1 MIRVARFLMVVGM
14 LFSSFSSLKANDEN
28 ARMMVHLLDYIA
40 VDYSAA
46 VNQGSVI
53 NAAEYSEMQEFI
65 ATISTLGESAPA
77 AVKSDIKVLYQ
88 LIEQKASQEKIAS
101 VSNSI
106 KQKIIS
112 SYNLEIAPK
121 RWPNLDNGRELYA
134 LNCKSCHGE
143 NGFGDGILGAG
154 LEPSPTNFH
163 SPEKA
168 NGLSPFQAYNTIRLG
183 VDNTAMR
190 AFDELNDDEV
200 WDLAFYVLSLP
211 HTASQVD
218 LDEHTEIGFQVNLE
232 KLASR
237 SNQELKESLQPGAAA
252 ENLISA
258 LRLYPK
264 EIAEKSQGDYLDQAV
279 QYLKAAKTAYQNGDI
294 SKARTLAL
302 TAYLEGVEPVEVQLR
317 ANDASFSAQL
327 EGQLAKV
334 RSGIEGGQSPE
345 IVGAE
350 VEASVQM
357 IYQAKEKLRNKTF
370 TAWLAFL
377 LSSSIILREGLEAFL
392 VVITILSIVRAI
404 KLPKAKTYVHAGWM
418 SAIVV
423 GFAMWLAAGSLFN
436 FSGAQ
441 RELME
446 GLIAL
451 FAVGVLLYVGFW
463 MHSKSEAGKWQAYV
477 KEKIQT
483 LARTE
488 NLIGL
493 AFLSFL
499 VVFREAFESVL
510 FLSALSLEVGDSQ
523 QAAFGGG
530 IIFAFA
536 LLAIISVLIMR
547 FSKKLPISKLFKY
560 SALIISGLAVILTGK
575 GLNAIQEAGSIS
587 ISVLP
592 IDLRIDA
599 IGFYPTWETAIGQL
613 AILILVIVLWNFA
626 NRSSSPKSS
635 KTVSAQ

>member
-1 MIRVARFLMVVGM
+1 MVRGLRFVLLIGM
-14 LFSSFSSLKANDEN
+14 LFHTTLVVKANDEN

-40 VDYSAA
+40 VDYSMA
-46 VNQGSVI
+46 VNQGEII
-53 NAAEYSEMQEFI
+53 NSDEYAEMQEF
-65 ATISTLGESAPA
+65 ASTIFTLGTNAPA
-77 AVKSDIKVLYQ
+77 AVRADIDVLNE
-88 LIEQKASQEKIAS
+88 LILAKASQEKIAS

-112 SYNLEIAPK
+112 SYSLEIAPK
-121 RWPNLDNGRELYA
+121 RWPDLDNGRQLYA

-143 NGFGDGILGAG
+143 NGNGKGLLAAG
-154 LEPSPTNFH
+154 LEPAPTNFH
-163 SPEKA
+163 APDKA

-190 AFDELNDDEV
+190 AFDELSDDEV

-211 HTASQVD
+211 HAAADID
-218 LDEHTEIGFQVNLE
+218 LDKQEIDIQVNLE

-237 SNQELKESLQPGAAA
+237 SNLEFLESLQPGPSS
-252 ENLISA
+252 NQLISA

-264 EIAEKSQGDYLDQAV
+264 EIAEKSQGDYLKQAID
-279 QYLKAAKTAYQNGDI
+279 LLEASNKAYQKGDI

-302 TAYLEGVEPVEVQLR
+302 TAYLEGVEPVEIQLR
-317 ANDASFSAQL
+317 ANDASFSAKL

-334 RSGIEGGQSPE
+334 RSAIEGGQSPE
-345 IVGAE
+345 V
-350 VEASVQM
+350 VNEAIQSSIEM
-357 IYQAKEKLRNKTF
+357 IYLAKKKLRTKTF

-392 VVITILSIVRAI
+392 VVITMLSVIRAL
-404 KLPKAKTYVHAGWM
+404 KLPKAKTYVHIGWI
-418 SAIVV
+418 SAIGV
-423 GFAMWLAAGSLFN
+423 GFLMWLAAGSLFT

-451 FAVGVLLYVGFW
+451 FAVGVLLYLGFW

-477 KEKIQT
+477 KDKIQN

-493 AFLSFL
+493 SFLSFI

-536 LLAIISVLIMR
+536 MLAIISVLIMR
-547 FSKKLPISKLFKY
+547 YSKKLPIAKLFKY
-560 SALIISGLAVILTGK
+560 SAIIISGLAVILTGK
-575 GLNAIQEAGSIS
+575 GLSAIQEAGSIS
-587 ISVLP
+587 ISVMP
-592 IDLRIDA
+592 IDFRLEA
-599 IGFYPTWETAIGQL
+599 IGFYPTWETTIGQL
-613 AILILVIVLWNFA
+613 AILSLVIILWNVI
-626 NRSSSPKSS
+626 NRKDSPKTS
-635 KTVSAQ
+635 KAVSTH

>member
-1 MIRVARFLMVVGM
+1 MVRVLRLFM
-14 LFSSFSSLKANDEN
+14 LLGLLLGSVNNLKANDEN

-40 VDYSAA
+40 VDYSMA
-46 VNQGSVI
+46 VNQGKVI
-53 NAAEYSEMQEFI
+53 NADEYAEMQEF
-65 ATISTLGESAPA
+65 ATTIQTLGADAPA
-77 AVKSDIKVLYQ
+77 AVRADIEVLFE
-88 LIEQKASQEKIAS
+88 LVSTKASQEKIAS

-112 SYNLEIAPK
+112 SYQLEIAPK

-143 NGFGDGILGAG
+143 NGNGDGILSAG

-163 SPEKA
+163 APDKA

-190 AFDELNDDEV
+190 AFDELSDDEV

-211 HTASQVD
+211 HLATEVD
-218 LDEHTEIGFQVNLE
+218 LDKQEIDFQVNLE

-237 SNQELKESLQPGAAA
+237 SNIELKESLQSGPAT
-252 ENLISA
+252 EQLISA

-264 EIAEKSQGDYLDQAV
+264 EIAEKSQGDYLKQAID
-279 QYLKAAKTAYQNGDI
+279 YLKAADEAYQKGDI

-302 TAYLEGVEPVEVQLR
+302 TAYLEGVEPVEIQLR

-334 RSGIEGGQSPE
+334 RSNIEGGKSLE
-345 IVGAE
+345 E
-350 VEASVQM
+350 VDAAIDASIQM
-357 IYQAKEKLRNKTF
+357 IYQAKQKLRSKTF
-370 TAWLAFL
+370 TSWLAFL

-392 VVITILSIVRAI
+392 VVITMLSVIRAL
-404 KLPKAKTYVHAGWM
+404 KLPKANTYVHAGWL
-418 SAIVV
+418 SAIAA
-423 GFAMWLAAGSLFN
+423 GFLMWLAAGNLFN

-451 FAVGVLLYVGFW
+451 FAVGVLLYLGFW
-463 MHSKSEAGKWQAYV
+463 MHSKAEAGKWQAYI
-477 KEKIQT
+477 KGKIQN

-493 AFLSFL
+493 SFLSFI

-510 FLSALSLEVGDSQ
+510 FLSALSLEIGDTQ

-536 LLAIISVLIMR
+536 MLGIISVLIMR
-547 FSKKLPISKLFKY
+547 FSKKLPIAKLFKY
-560 SALIISGLAVILTGK
+560 SAIIISGLAVILTGK
-575 GLNAIQEAGSIS
+575 GLSAIQEAGSIS
-587 ISVLP
+587 ISVMP
-592 IDLRIDA
+592 IDWRIEA
-599 IGFYPTWETAIGQL
+599 IGFYPTWETTIGQL
-613 AILILVIVLWNFA
+613 SILALIIILWNVI
-626 NRSSSPKSS
+626 NRKESPKQSEA
-635 KTVSAQ
+635 VSTH